1 MVIKKVC
8 DIERQKRNKS
18 FDDTL
23 RPILVSEGDSWF
35 NYPDSFPL
43 SLMEKFHGVD
53 IIDAL
58 IDSHGW
64 RGHIYSLDCPGETL
78 SDMLNDRTQD
88 NFEEVMRRLK
98 PDAYLLS
105 AGGNDYIHRFI
116 KTDRRPSQK
125 LIDAFVIELEAMMKQ
140 MFTTV
145 REASA
150 KSHIFIHGYDYAPVV
165 SRYFVDSANEM
176 IQGLAPHFCDDK
188 GGLFTSLDLRH
199 CLSSQHWLE
208 DGIHPNP
215 AGFQILANEFHLSLT
230 AKGLYP
236 QIKQP

>member
-1 MVIKKVC
+1 MVMRKVC

-18 FDDTL
+18 FDETL

-43 SLMEKFHGVD
+43 SLMEKFHGMD

-78 SDMLNDRTQD
+78 ADMLNDRTED

-116 KTDRRPSQK
+116 KTDRSPRKK
-125 LIDAFVIELEAMMKQ
+125 LIDGFVIELEAMMSQ

-145 REASA
+145 RDVSP

-176 IQGLAPHFCDDK
+176 IEGLLPRFCDDNK
-188 GGLFTSLDLRH
+188 ALFTYLDLRH
-199 CLSSQHWLE
+199 CLSSHHWLE

-215 AGFQILANEFHLSLT
+215 AGFHLLANEFNQVLADKGLFPT
-230 AKGLYP
+230 AK
-236 QIKQP
+236 

>member
-1 MVIKKVC
+1 MVLRKVC

-18 FDDTL
+18 FDETL

-43 SLMEKFHGVD
+43 SLMEKFHGMD

-78 SDMLNDRTQD
+78 ADMLNDRTED

-116 KTDRRPSQK
+116 KTDRSPRKK
-125 LIDAFVIELEAMMKQ
+125 LIDGFVIELEAMMSQ

-145 REASA
+145 RDVSP

-176 IQGLAPHFCDDK
+176 IEGLLPRFCDDNK
-188 GGLFTSLDLRH
+188 ALFTYLDLRH
-199 CLSSQHWLE
+199 CLSSHHWLE

-215 AGFQILANEFHLSLT
+215 AGFHLLANEFNQVLADKGLFPT
-230 AKGLYP
+230 AK
-236 QIKQP
+236 

>member
-18 FDDTL
+18 FDKRL

-43 SLMEKFHGVD
+43 SLMSKFHGVD

-58 IDSHGW
+58 IEEHGW

-78 SDMLNDRTQD
+78 ADMLNDKTDD
-88 NFEEVMRRLK
+88 NFQDVMRRLQ
-98 PDAYLLS
+98 PQLYLLS

-116 KTDRRPSQK
+116 KTDRKPSTS
-125 LIDAFVIELEAMMKQ
+125 LIDAFVDELRAMMRQ
-140 MFTTV
+140 MFSTV
-145 REASA
+145 RQVSPN
-150 KSHIFIHGYDYAPVV
+150 SYIFIHGYDYAPIV
-165 SRYFVDSANEM
+165 SCYFVDSANEM
-176 IQGLAPHFCDDK
+176 IQGLAPYFSHK
-188 GGLFTSLDLRH
+188 SKAQFTAIDFRNSLSWH
-199 CLSSQHWLE
+199 HWLE

-215 AGFQILANEFHLSLT
+215 AGFYILAEKFNQVLAAHH
-230 AKGLYP
+230 YRP
-236 QIKQP
+236 QAQRL

>member
-1 MVIKKVC
+1 MVLRKVC

-18 FDDTL
+18 FDETL

-43 SLMEKFHGVD
+43 SLMEKFHGMD

-78 SDMLNDRTQD
+78 ADMLNDRTED

-116 KTDRRPSQK
+116 KTDRSPRKK
-125 LIDAFVIELEAMMKQ
+125 LIDGFVIELEAMMSQ

-145 REASA
+145 RDVSP

-176 IQGLAPHFCDDK
+176 IEGLLPRFCDDNK
-188 GGLFTSLDLRH
+188 ALFTYLDLRH
-199 CLSSQHWLE
+199 CLSSHHWLE

-215 AGFQILANEFHLSLT
+215 AGFHLLANEFNQVL
-230 AKGLYP
+230 ADKGLFP
-236 QIKQP
+236 KAK

>member
-78 SDMLNDRTQD
+78 ADMLNDRTED

-215 AGFQILANEFHLSLT
+215 AGFQILANKFHQTLT
-230 AKGLYP
+230 AKGFYP